1 MQCRNGGF
9 LELMNVSAGLGVSR
23 VLITGLDARLL
34 LRKCLINTLPLEGNN
49 PQQTFPPIQQITTQG
64 PCHSHLNMKWNQAT

>member
-1 MQCRNGGF
+1 MQCSSGF

-34 LRKCLINTLPLEGNN
+34 LRKCLINTLPL
-49 PQQTFPPIQQITTQG
+49 
-64 PCHSHLNMKWNQAT
+64 